1 MSQSASI
8 WRMKTMRRLPALLGM
23 LAIVLS
29 CSKLDFMS
37 GWTEFEYDTEL
48 AEAYFCGDN
57 PDEGSYQYR
66 LMLLSGRTDGD
77 FNLTYGAKAVLVL
90 NSPEMNSGALPE
102 GLYGE
107 AGSECTMN
115 YGNED
120 GSILPEA
127 SQDSYLELRR
137 LGNDEAQRYPV
148 TSGTVRV
155 KLGQDGCYDI
165 EASFDAGG
173 RRFEFEYEGPL
184 DTYDVCGLQ
193 I

>member
-90 NSPEMNSGALPE
+90 NSPEMNSGCAPSVGRAPDVARGPSALSVRKREIGKAVNPAAE
-102 GLYGE
+102 G
-107 AGSECTMN
+107 N
-115 YGNED
+115 
-120 GSILPEA
+120 
-127 SQDSYLELRR
+127 RK
-137 LGNDEAQRYPV
+137 V
-148 TSGTVRV
+148 
-155 KLGQDGCYDI
+155 
-165 EASFDAGG
+165 
-173 RRFEFEYEGPL
+173 
-184 DTYDVCGLQ
+184 
-193 I
+193 